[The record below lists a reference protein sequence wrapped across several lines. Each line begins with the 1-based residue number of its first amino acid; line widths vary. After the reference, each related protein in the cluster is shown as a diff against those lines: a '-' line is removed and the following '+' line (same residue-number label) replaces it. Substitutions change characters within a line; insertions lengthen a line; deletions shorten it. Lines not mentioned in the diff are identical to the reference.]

1 MLSLFAA
8 AALGAGELTAQHSFV
23 DPRAAIEEIISS
35 NKIVIFSNSNCR
47 ESEKVKELFEDYG
60 AAYASF
66 ELDER
71 LDGKMLAKT
80 LATEQFQPRQNLL
93 AKNLP
98 SSSVP
103 AVFVRGQPV
112 SHTALQGSHKSGELQ
127 HWIE

>member
-1 MLSLFAA
+1 MLSLLAA
-8 AALGAGELTAQHSFV
+8 GPGAGELTAQHSFA

-47 ESEKVKELFEDYG
+47 ESDKVKELFEEYG
-60 AAYASF
+60 AAYASY

-71 LDGKMLAKT
+71 LDGKLLSKT

-93 AKNLP
+93 AKKLP
-98 SSSVP
+98 SSPVP

-112 SHTALQGSHKSGELQ
+112 SHTALQVSHKSGELQ